1 MDHGAQDDVDGS
13 LHAASVIR
21 ALRKKRA
28 AVVNNTPLPDAQTVP
43 LNPHNSHEREDN
55 YLGGAG
61 SPGAQTGARGTGGVS
76 DLAEFNEIV
85 RSTKRN
91 GPVGGRTEAGVQ
103 YSAEELE

>member
-61 SPGAQTGARGTGGVS
+61 SRGLLPVPRVPKARRPGSKPDHRPGAEGKGDTQPR
-76 DLAEFNEIV
+76 
-85 RSTKRN
+85 
-91 GPVGGRTEAGVQ
+91 
-103 YSAEELE
+103 